1 MGTTRESFLTK
12 LLLDWRL
19 KIKNK
24 FELLKNRPILDILD
38 GDTNF
43 ENKIFSDGTSIEIKM
58 PYLSGPILCEISNKF
73 GLPVSYGENG
83 ITLSRWMYLF
93 NLIDHCILNNSCS
106 DLLAYFFDIRSF
118 HRLLSGMTDKDV
130 KRAHEVIVESIIDQ
144 INGILYFSKN
154 KLIKQGN
161 NFFITEV
168 DEKIKMESPQIQSI
182 DSQYIKDIY
191 NRAITDIDKG
201 DFDSAITKSRTLLEE
216 VFCYVIQK
224 KNEIPSD
231 KGDIQKLFKQVR
243 DLYNMHTDGYVD
255 KRIKS
260 LISGL
265 NNIVNSVGEMRNKTS
280 DSHGLGN
287 KRISIEDHHT
297 RLVVNSSIAM
307 SEFILSVEEKQSF
320 NKS

>member
-1 MGTTRESFLTK
+1 
-12 LLLDWRL
+12 
-19 KIKNK
+19 
-24 FELLKNRPILDILD
+24 
-38 GDTNF
+38 
-43 ENKIFSDGTSIEIKM
+43 M
-58 PYLSGPILCEISNKF
+58 PYLSGPTLCEISNKF

-83 ITLSRWMYLF
+83 ITLSRWVYLSD
-93 NLIDHCILNNSCS
+93 LIDHCILNNSCS
-106 DLLAYFFDIRSF
+106 ELLAYFFDIGSF
-118 HRLLSGMTDKDV
+118 HKLLSGMTDKDV

-231 KGDIQKLFKQVR
+231 NGDIQKLFKQVR
-243 DLYNMHTDGYVD
+243 DLYNMHTDGNVD
-255 KRIKS
+255 RRIKG

-265 NNIVNSVGEMRNKTS
+265 NNIVQSVGEMRNKTG

-287 KRISIEDHHT
+287 KRIYIEDHHT
-297 RLVVNSSIAM
+297 RLVVNSSIVLA
-307 SEFILSVEEKQSF
+307 EFILSVEEKQSF
-320 NKS
+320 NQS